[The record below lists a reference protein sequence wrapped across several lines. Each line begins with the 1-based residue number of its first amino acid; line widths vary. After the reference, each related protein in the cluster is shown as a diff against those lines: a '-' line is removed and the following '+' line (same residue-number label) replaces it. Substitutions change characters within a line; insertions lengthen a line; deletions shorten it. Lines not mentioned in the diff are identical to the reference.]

1 MSAAMSANWQDLLA
15 IGLVL
20 AAASYIAR
28 RAWLVVANRG
38 QAGCGTGCEKCPS
51 AKPAAAKLVQI
62 ERTE

>member
-1 MSAAMSANWQDLLA
+1 MSAAMIANWQDLLA

-20 AAASYIAR
+20 AAAGYISR

-38 QAGCGTGCEKCPS
+38 KAGCGTGCAKCPT

-62 ERTE
+62 ERVE